1 MFAPRRVPPLLD
13 LLGGGVE
20 DAQEGHRAGGHAAGR
35 PTREFLGRRRKRR
48 SPCRR
53 RTCGSWRRIL
63 RRRKF
68 LRWSRRR
75 GARSRPK
82 AGRARS
88 PRSSAWANWA
98 GSANR
103 SSCRRRRG
111 PARRVST
118 GTVRIWLPRRLW
130 RTLRA
135 RRARSRPRRIGRSR
149 PCGNS
154 VWKGLF
160 RIGIDDGG
168 VRLRGI
174 FIMVAPAL
182 FGVLTGSPRYAVGKE
197 KAISGNGAGT
207 GTTAHFWK
215 NRQEKN
221 FLWKN
226 AMLDSRLPQ
235 RAKSPL
241 RRPSGVEARSC

>member
-1 MFAPRRVPPLLD
+1 MFAPRRVPPCLIC
-13 LLGGGVE
+13 LGGGVE

-35 PTREFLGRRRKRR
+35 AHAWSSWAAAGKRR

-118 GTVRIWLPRRLW
+118 GTVRIWLPRRLR

-154 VWKGLF
+154 AWKGLF
-160 RIGIDDGG
+160 PHWD
-168 VRLRGI
+168 
-174 FIMVAPAL
+174 
-182 FGVLTGSPRYAVGKE
+182 
-197 KAISGNGAGT
+197 
-207 GTTAHFWK
+207 
-215 NRQEKN
+215 
-221 FLWKN
+221 
-226 AMLDSRLPQ
+226 
-235 RAKSPL
+235 
-241 RRPSGVEARSC
+241 

>member
-1 MFAPRRVPPLLD
+1 MFAPRRVPPCLICSVAVLKMRRKD
-13 LLGGGVE
+13 TGPEATPPVV
-20 DAQEGHRAGGHAAGR
+20 
-35 PTREFLGRRRKRR
+35 PTREFLGRRREKEK
-48 SPCRR
+48 PCRR

-118 GTVRIWLPRRLW
+118 GTVRIWLPRRLR

-160 RIGIDDGG
+160 PHWD
-168 VRLRGI
+168 
-174 FIMVAPAL
+174 
-182 FGVLTGSPRYAVGKE
+182 
-197 KAISGNGAGT
+197 
-207 GTTAHFWK
+207 
-215 NRQEKN
+215 
-221 FLWKN
+221 
-226 AMLDSRLPQ
+226 
-235 RAKSPL
+235 
-241 RRPSGVEARSC
+241 